1 MDLQN
6 IFYIVGIVAMV
17 LFIVLIAISIYLVL
31 LVRKVII
38 STERKILRK
47 IVEYTKPADVLKGL
61 ASSVAGNL
69 LLKLRD
75 NLGLR

>member
-1 MDLQN
+1 
-6 IFYIVGIVAMV
+6 MV